1 VPGGYGSCAHRP
13 SRGVLA
19 ATTVAPM
26 RRTLAAAI
34 AASLFVAGCSSST
47 TSSDDFA
54 REDAVDCRELGG
66 GWVFIRYEQQDSS
79 MEGVRL
85 GVPSSD
91 EGLLAEPDV
100 SEDEFE
106 EATRQR
112 VDQGWDDEAVS
123 QLSGPDV
130 STELTARLADMPS
143 CLAELESSHS

>member
-1 VPGGYGSCAHRP
+1 
-13 SRGVLA
+13 
-19 ATTVAPM
+19 M
-26 RRTLAAAI
+26 
-34 AASLFVAGCSSST
+34 T
-47 TSSDDFA
+47 TSSDGFA

-79 MEGVRL
+79 MQGVRL
-85 GVPSSD
+85 GVPTSD

-130 STELTARLADMPS
+130 PHELTARLADMPS
-143 CLAELESSHS
+143 CLDQLGSSQR

>member
-1 VPGGYGSCAHRP
+1 MFVRP
-13 SRGVLA
+13 AGRKLRL
-19 ATTVAPM
+19 PP
-26 RRTLAAAI
+26 
-34 AASLFVAGCSSST
+34 VAGALVHDHGGTDEKDARNCDRGFACSSTT

-79 MEGVRL
+79 MQGVRL
-85 GVPSSD
+85 GVPTSD

-123 QLSGPDV
+123 QLQGPDV
-130 STELTARLADMPS
+130 PNELTARLADMPS
-143 CLAELESSHS
+143 CLDQLGSSQS